1 MWIFTETGFVS
12 AVRKP
17 EYPDFITVRARDRES
32 LESVAKIAKVDI
44 KKSPFGDYTYRVF
57 VTPEAFKEWFADSVA
72 NLTYDNFKDQVK
84 QTRGSKFAQSLSQV
98 WLTMLAVEDEEART
112 PELDSQGKPIRH
124 SSQDPSQVN
133 FEDLTEEQQLAL
145 EEQMKDLIT
154 DPVIDNWSEEESE
167 M

>member
-84 QTRGSKFAQSLSQV
+84 QTRGS
-98 WLTMLAVEDEEART
+98 
-112 PELDSQGKPIRH
+112 
-124 SSQDPSQVN
+124 QVN

>member
-17 EYPDFITVRARDRES
+17 EYPDVITVRARDRES
-32 LESVAKIAKVDI
+32 LESVAKIANVDI

-57 VTPEAFKEWFADSVA
+57 VTPEAFKAWFADTVA

-84 QTRGSKFAQSLSQV
+84 HTRGSKFAQSLSQV

-112 PELDSQGKPIRH
+112 PELDEQGKPIRH
-124 SSQDPSQVN
+124 SSQDPSEVN